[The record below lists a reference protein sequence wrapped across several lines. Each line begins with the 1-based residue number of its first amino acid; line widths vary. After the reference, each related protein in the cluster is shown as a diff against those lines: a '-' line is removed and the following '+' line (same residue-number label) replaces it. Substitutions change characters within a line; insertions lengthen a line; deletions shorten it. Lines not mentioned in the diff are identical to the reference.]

1 MQNGIL
7 TNRFEHGVNMM
18 PYLNDIMTLKDA
30 DKLYLIN
37 ILTASMLENTNVDE
51 DSYTK
56 KMIAKH
62 AGKWKGEE
70 TAEDIISAIKENRS
84 KREPLNF

>member
-1 MQNGIL
+1 MQNNTL
-7 TNRFEHGVNMM
+7 NRYEQGAIMI
-18 PYLNDIMTLKDA
+18 PYINDIMTLKDA

-37 ILTASMLENTNVDE
+37 ILTASMLEKTNVDE
-51 DSYTK
+51 DSYTR

-62 AGKWKGEE
+62 AGKWEGDE
-70 TAEDIISAIKENRS
+70 TVEDIMSAIKENRS